1 MLKFFC
7 FLKVTEKTE
16 VKSRLANAR
25 YKKIQISSDSKTVS
39 RFEDIFNFF
48 ENYTFLLM
56 GSARHD
62 IKFSYIRY

>member
-1 MLKFFC
+1 MRGK
-7 FLKVTEKTE
+7 
-16 VKSRLANAR
+16 
-25 YKKIQISSDSKTVS
+25 KKIQISSDSKTVS